1 MDTSE
6 SSHHQNFLPI
16 LESMSDAFCA
26 VDKEWRLIYING
38 RAEQIMHCNKVELLG
53 KLIWDAFPETIGSPF
68 YDHYH
73 LKSAEG
79 FRLRLE
85 VFCPQLQ
92 AWLEVNAMP
101 SPLGLAFYFRDVTK
115 QRRSTEDLEQLS
127 EQMFSQ
133 HTYLDTLLR
142 HVPVGVIISEAPSGR
157 VLYGNER
164 MEQILGHPI
173 VPPKNVAEYVV
184 WRGFHPDGRPYVP
197 HEWPLARAITTGEV
211 VNGEEIH
218 IERLDGRRLALLVS
232 AAPIRDRLG
241 NILAGIVVD
250 QDITEHKNTADAL
263 KNSVRLEQQ
272 ARLDAELAS
281 RFKDQFIAMVSHEL
295 RTPLTPV
302 VMSLAALELDPQL
315 PVDLQDEI
323 AMLRRNVA
331 IETKLIDDLLDVTS
345 ITNHKFRLDVKPT
358 SIHALLRE
366 VAEMIGGDANI
377 KSQKLLLELVA
388 EDDTVQGDLLRLHQV
403 FWNIL
408 RNAVKFA
415 PYGGEIRISTLNP
428 TPGAIE
434 VAVKDGGVGISAQA
448 LPRIF
453 SAFEQA
459 DQGMD
464 RQFGGLG
471 IGLTIAKAIVDLH
484 GGSIHAESAGPGK
497 GARFRVELPLTRES
511 EVAAA
516 KIPEKVTKT
525 AISLRI
531 LAVDDHEDTLRVL
544 RRLLQLLGYSLATA
558 DSATAALNYAATNEF
573 DVLLSDIGL
582 PDENGH
588 DLLRKMKRIR
598 NVPAIAVSG
607 YGSATDIQ
615 NSLDA
620 GFCAH
625 LTKPLDC
632 DRLHATIQKV
642 VREGSWRAA
651 PLARSAQ

>member
-1 MDTSE
+1 
-6 SSHHQNFLPI
+6 
-16 LESMSDAFCA
+16 
-26 VDKEWRLIYING
+26 
-38 RAEQIMHCNKVELLG
+38 
-53 KLIWDAFPETIGSPF
+53 
-68 YDHYH
+68 
-73 LKSAEG
+73 
-79 FRLRLE
+79 
-85 VFCPQLQ
+85 
-92 AWLEVNAMP
+92 
-101 SPLGLAFYFRDVTK
+101 
-115 QRRSTEDLEQLS
+115 
-127 EQMFSQ
+127 
-133 HTYLDTLLR
+133 
-142 HVPVGVIISEAPSGR
+142 
-157 VLYGNER
+157 
-164 MEQILGHPI
+164 
-173 VPPKNVAEYVV
+173 
-184 WRGFHPDGRPYVP
+184 
-197 HEWPLARAITTGEV
+197 
-211 VNGEEIH
+211 
-218 IERLDGRRLALLVS
+218 
-232 AAPIRDRLG
+232 
-241 NILAGIVVD
+241 
-250 QDITEHKNTADAL
+250 
-263 KNSVRLEQQ
+263 VRLEQQ